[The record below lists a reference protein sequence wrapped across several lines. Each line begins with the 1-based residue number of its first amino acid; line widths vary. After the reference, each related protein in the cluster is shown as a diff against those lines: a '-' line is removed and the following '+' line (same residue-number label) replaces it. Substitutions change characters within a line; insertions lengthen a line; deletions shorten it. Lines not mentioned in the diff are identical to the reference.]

1 MDNYKL
7 NFNQKPVKI
16 LAKDDRKVKKIKFTK
31 IKEKVIK

>member
-7 NFNQKPVKI
+7 LMGQKSVKMKPQD
-16 LAKDDRKVKKIKFTK
+16 ARKIKKIKFTK